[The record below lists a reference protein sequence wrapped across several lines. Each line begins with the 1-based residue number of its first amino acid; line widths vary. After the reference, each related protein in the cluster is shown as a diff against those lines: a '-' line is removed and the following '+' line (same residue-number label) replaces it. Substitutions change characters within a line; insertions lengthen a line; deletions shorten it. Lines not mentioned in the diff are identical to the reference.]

1 MDQPILN
8 FESEEERRQYQRAQ
22 RREYQRE
29 YQREYRRRQ
38 RERLTDDQREEER
51 RRQSEAR
58 RQRNARRAE
67 NESSRSIERVA
78 ETPRPRSQFENNLGA
93 EGDAQNR
100 QNTNGIIR
108 ADFQRFQ
115 MQFRHQLDRFRMPS
129 MCYICQE
136 CYLGIKVNRSSQGPI
151 CTRCRQ
157 ERGNNRFSASNNMD
171 PGPQPEE
178 LASLTQVEEMLIAR
192 VNPILQVTHATG
204 GQYKYKG
211 HTISFPQN
219 VEHISNILPHTID
232 HLPIIIVRR
241 RDQRGTNYNFTVNR
255 DRVYRA
261 LKYKI
266 EHDKYYSDVIVNEN
280 ALNDLSS
287 NFDENIFNR
296 LKTVHIEFDS
306 DANEIIFVGPIMETD
321 EGNTIDHTNSMASK
335 LPNAQKEMELIHA
348 WINNPDTNQ
357 TALIDWPAIGT
368 SPINEYVTLGLL
380 DMAFPTLF
388 PDGRCDWLEPRM
400 RRVHLHEFVKHLLRY
415 RDHRFGQHPRFKY
428 FMMNMIMRHRAQN
441 SSAVFVKRGFHDMPI
456 TINELRQHMENMPQS
471 HLANRL
477 MRFGTSLRGTRSYWA
492 KCCAELTD
500 MLHQIGS
507 PTIFFT
513 LSVADMYWPDLHALM
528 SGTSPTTPREAQNW
542 RKQNAFQNFPLHP
555 CLKNTRQL
563 AEIDIDK
570 DYEEILN
577 CVERHTLCR
586 EGACLRK
593 KRGRMVCRYNAPW
606 PLNLSGSKLYE
617 DIETGEKK
625 FEPARNDD
633 RVNSHNR
640 HILQLWRA
648 NIDWQ
653 PVLSKHAVVKYIA
666 KANIDWQPVLSKHA
680 VVKYIAKYAAKAE
693 KSSETYHQMLMS
705 LSNMEDPNDLA
716 TRAYRRLL
724 TETIIERDIG
734 AQETCHM
741 LLELPLV
748 ESSRRFV
755 NLNVSHEVFK
765 PVTIND
771 EENNEEQTKS
781 FIDGYKTRPLCM
793 EGVTL
798 IDAARSWIYNP
809 ERKRDNKWE
818 PRERAAIVRVF
829 PRFVSLPPRESNKW
843 IDFCLSELL
852 LYKPFR
858 DIERDIGHDDDSMIA
873 NWESFTYNPWHVER
887 ITSIENAE
895 ANTDSE
901 IEENE
906 AIQRNTTEHEW
917 EIISRLHHGQNIQFL
932 EIDMLGRRDIDRHT
946 NWSTDYQGEE
956 YTTTAISF
964 ITNMKDHGC
973 LIYDDIP
980 QCINY
985 MTLSDKQKKAVDI
998 IMTHYQ
1004 RNQNKVP
1011 LFMII
1016 QGTTGTGKSY
1026 LIGAISQAL
1035 ENAAM
1040 PSRSPLLLLAPTGVA
1055 AFNIGASTV
1064 HSKLRIPIRDFT
1076 QLQGTRLAIFQEEM
1090 AHSKYILIDEMSFIG
1105 QNMLENIDSRLRQ
1118 AYPQSAHL
1126 SFAGISM
1133 ILVGDLGQLPPVNDR
1148 PAYASN
1154 RRAKLLWEEFKIVV
1168 TLDKIFRQDGEN
1180 IQQQR
1185 FRQLLTNLRDANPQ
1199 IDDWK
1204 LLMMRTPTNIDVA
1217 SNSEFENTVHLFSTN
1232 DNVHSHNKKML
1243 YSLRHPVARSVAT
1256 KAGSVNIAED
1266 FSTGELD
1273 LELLISKNSRV
1284 MLTSNLWIQAG
1295 LVNGALGY
1303 VQKIVYKP
1311 GSAPPDPP
1319 TYVMVE
1325 FDNYSRLP
1333 FEYHH
1338 PNTIP
1343 ITTIQK
1349 GRTLQLPL
1357 RLAWA
1362 LTIHKSQG
1370 LTLPKVTIDIGPR
1383 ERTGLTFVAVSRVKS
1398 LEGLRIMPPFT
1409 YDRYEKMKKGRQ
1421 LAKRKAEENRLK
1433 LLEDN

>member
-1 MDQPILN
+1 
-8 FESEEERRQYQRAQ
+8 
-22 RREYQRE
+22 
-29 YQREYRRRQ
+29 
-38 RERLTDDQREEER
+38 
-51 RRQSEAR
+51 
-58 RQRNARRAE
+58 
-67 NESSRSIERVA
+67 
-78 ETPRPRSQFENNLGA
+78 
-93 EGDAQNR
+93 
-100 QNTNGIIR
+100 
-108 ADFQRFQ
+108 
-115 MQFRHQLDRFRMPS
+115 
-129 MCYICQE
+129 
-136 CYLGIKVNRSSQGPI
+136 
-151 CTRCRQ
+151 
-157 ERGNNRFSASNNMD
+157 
-171 PGPQPEE
+171 
-178 LASLTQVEEMLIAR
+178 
-192 VNPILQVTHATG
+192 
-204 GQYKYKG
+204 
-211 HTISFPQN
+211 
-219 VEHISNILPHTID
+219 
-232 HLPIIIVRR
+232 
-241 RDQRGTNYNFTVNR
+241 
-255 DRVYRA
+255 
-261 LKYKI
+261 
-266 EHDKYYSDVIVNEN
+266 
-280 ALNDLSS
+280 
-287 NFDENIFNR
+287 
-296 LKTVHIEFDS
+296 
-306 DANEIIFVGPIMETD
+306 
-321 EGNTIDHTNSMASK
+321 
-335 LPNAQKEMELIHA
+335 
-348 WINNPDTNQ
+348 
-357 TALIDWPAIGT
+357 
-368 SPINEYVTLGLL
+368 
-380 DMAFPTLF
+380 
-388 PDGRCDWLEPRM
+388 
-400 RRVHLHEFVKHLLRY
+400 
-415 RDHRFGQHPRFKY
+415 
-428 FMMNMIMRHRAQN
+428 
-441 SSAVFVKRGFHDMPI
+441 
-456 TINELRQHMENMPQS
+456 
-471 HLANRL
+471 

-492 KCCAELTD
+492 KCRAELTN

-513 LSVADMYWPDLHALM
+513 LSAADMYWPDLHALM
-528 SGTSPTTPREAQNW
+528 PGTSPTTPREAQNW
-542 RKQNAFQNFPLHP
+542 RKRNVINYPHIVAHYMHLRHSIFR
-555 CLKNTRQL
+555 T
-563 AEIDIDK
+563 
-570 DYEEILN
+570 EILEKGMN
-577 CVERHTLCR
+577 VEDFWS
-586 EGACLRK
+586 
-593 KRGRMVCRYNAPW
+593 RYNAPW
-606 PLNLSGSKLYE
+606 PLNLRGSKLYE
-617 DIETGEKK
+617 DIETDEKK
-625 FEPARNDD
+625 FEPTRNDD

-640 HILQLWRA
+640 HILQLCR
-648 NIDWQ
+648 
-653 PVLSKHAVVKYIA
+653 
-666 KANIDWQPVLSKHA
+666 ANIDWQPVLSKHA

-693 KSSETYHQMLMS
+693 KSSETYHQMLMR

-716 TRAYRRLL
+716 ARAYRRLL

-755 NLNVSHEVFK
+755 NLNVSREVFK

-781 FIDGYKTRPLCM
+781 LIDGYKTRPLCM

-809 ERKRDNKWE
+809 KRKRDNKWE
-818 PRERAAIVRVF
+818 PRERATIVRVF
-829 PRFVSLPPRESNKW
+829 PRFVSLPPRESIKW

-858 DIERDIGHDDDSMIA
+858 DIERDIGHDDDSIIA
-873 NWESFTYNPWHVER
+873 NWKSFTYNPWHVER
-887 ITSIENAE
+887 TSIENAE
-895 ANTDSE
+895 ANSDSE

-917 EIISRLHHGQNIQFL
+917 EIISRLHHGQNIQFS

-946 NWSTDYQGEE
+946 NWSADYQGEE

-985 MTLSDKQKKAVDI
+985 TTLSDKQKKAVDI

-1016 QGTTGTGKSY
+1016 QGTTGIGKSY
-1026 LIGAISQAL
+1026 LIGAINQAL
-1035 ENAAM
+1035 ENVAM
-1040 PSRSPLLLLAPTGVA
+1040 PSRSPLLLLAPIGVA
-1055 AFNIGASTV
+1055 TFNIGASTV

-1090 AHSKYILIDEMSFIG
+1090 AHIKYILIDEMTFIG

-1273 LELLISKNSRV
+1273 LELLICKNSRV
-1284 MLTSNLWIQAG
+1284 MLTSNLWLQAG

-1303 VQKIVYKP
+1303 VRKIVYKP
-1311 GSAPPDPP
+1311 RSAPPDPP

-1325 FDNYSRLP
+1325 FDNYSGLP
-1333 FEYHH
+1333 FEDHH

-1362 LTIHKSQG
+1362 LTIHKS
-1370 LTLPKVTIDIGPR
+1370 
-1383 ERTGLTFVAVSRVKS
+1383 
-1398 LEGLRIMPPFT
+1398 
-1409 YDRYEKMKKGRQ
+1409 
-1421 LAKRKAEENRLK
+1421 
-1433 LLEDN
+1433 

>member
-1 MDQPILN
+1 MDL
-8 FESEEERRQYQRAQ
+8 
-22 RREYQRE
+22 
-29 YQREYRRRQ
+29 
-38 RERLTDDQREEER
+38 
-51 RRQSEAR
+51 
-58 RQRNARRAE
+58 
-67 NESSRSIERVA
+67 
-78 ETPRPRSQFENNLGA
+78 
-93 EGDAQNR
+93 
-100 QNTNGIIR
+100 
-108 ADFQRFQ
+108 
-115 MQFRHQLDRFRMPS
+115 
-129 MCYICQE
+129 
-136 CYLGIKVNRSSQGPI
+136 
-151 CTRCRQ
+151 
-157 ERGNNRFSASNNMD
+157 
-171 PGPQPEE
+171 GPQPEE

-255 DRVYRA
+255 DRVYKA

-296 LKTVHIEFDS
+296 LKTVHMEFDS
-306 DANEIIFVGPIMETD
+306 DANEIIFVGPIMEID

-441 SSAVFVKRGFHDMPI
+441 SSAIFVKRGFHDMPI

-471 HLANRL
+471 HLADRL

-492 KCCAELTD
+492 KCHAELID

-513 LSVADMYWPDLHALM
+513 LSAADMYWPDLHALM
-528 SGTSPTTPREAQNW
+528 PGTSPTTPREAQNW
-542 RKQNAFQNFPLHP
+542 RKQNVINYPHIVAHYMHLRHSIFR
-555 CLKNTRQL
+555 K
-563 AEIDIDK
+563 
-570 DYEEILN
+570 EILEKGMN
-577 CVERHTLCR
+577 VEDFWSRYEWQHRGSPHVHGFIWMNGAPNMDNIDWSNEEQRKHAEKYFHSIVHAWNPREDPHQRNIQNDIHCVGRVHACEKKEERW
-586 EGACLRK
+586 
-593 KRGRMVCRYNAPW
+593 YNAPW

-653 PVLSKHAVVKYIA
+653 PI
-666 KANIDWQPVLSKHA
+666 LSKHA

-693 KSSETYHQMLMS
+693 KSSETYHQMLMC

-716 TRAYRRLL
+716 ARAYRRLL

-755 NLNVSHEVFK
+755 NLNVSREVFK
-765 PVTIND
+765 LVTIND

-809 ERKRDNKWE
+809 KRKRDNKWE
-818 PRERAAIVRVF
+818 PREREAIVRVF

-906 AIQRNTTEHEW
+906 AIQRNTIEHEW
-917 EIISRLHHGQNIQFL
+917 EIISRLHHGQNIQFS

-1004 RNQNKVP
+1004 RSQNKVP

-1016 QGTTGTGKSY
+1016 QGTAGTGKSY
-1026 LIGAISQAL
+1026 LTGAISQAL

-1090 AHSKYILIDEMSFIG
+1090 AHIKYILIDEMSFIG

-1133 ILVGDLGQLPPVNDR
+1133 ILVGDLGQLPLVNDR

-1204 LLMMRTPTNIDVA
+1204 LLMMRTPTNIDAA

-1325 FDNYSRLP
+1325 FDNYSGLP
-1333 FEYHH
+1333 FEDHH

-1343 ITTIQK
+1343 ITPIQK

-1421 LAKRKAEENRLK
+1421 LVKRKAEENRLK

>member
-1 MDQPILN
+1 
-8 FESEEERRQYQRAQ
+8 
-22 RREYQRE
+22 
-29 YQREYRRRQ
+29 
-38 RERLTDDQREEER
+38 
-51 RRQSEAR
+51 
-58 RQRNARRAE
+58 
-67 NESSRSIERVA
+67 
-78 ETPRPRSQFENNLGA
+78 
-93 EGDAQNR
+93 
-100 QNTNGIIR
+100 
-108 ADFQRFQ
+108 
-115 MQFRHQLDRFRMPS
+115 
-129 MCYICQE
+129 
-136 CYLGIKVNRSSQGPI
+136 
-151 CTRCRQ
+151 
-157 ERGNNRFSASNNMD
+157 
-171 PGPQPEE
+171 
-178 LASLTQVEEMLIAR
+178 
-192 VNPILQVTHATG
+192 
-204 GQYKYKG
+204 
-211 HTISFPQN
+211 
-219 VEHISNILPHTID
+219 
-232 HLPIIIVRR
+232 
-241 RDQRGTNYNFTVNR
+241 
-255 DRVYRA
+255 
-261 LKYKI
+261 
-266 EHDKYYSDVIVNEN
+266 
-280 ALNDLSS
+280 
-287 NFDENIFNR
+287 
-296 LKTVHIEFDS
+296 
-306 DANEIIFVGPIMETD
+306 
-321 EGNTIDHTNSMASK
+321 
-335 LPNAQKEMELIHA
+335 
-348 WINNPDTNQ
+348 
-357 TALIDWPAIGT
+357 
-368 SPINEYVTLGLL
+368 
-380 DMAFPTLF
+380 
-388 PDGRCDWLEPRM
+388 
-400 RRVHLHEFVKHLLRY
+400 
-415 RDHRFGQHPRFKY
+415 
-428 FMMNMIMRHRAQN
+428 
-441 SSAVFVKRGFHDMPI
+441 MPI

-471 HLANRL
+471 HLADRL

-492 KCCAELTD
+492 KCRAELID
-500 MLHQIGS
+500 MIHQIGS

-513 LSVADMYWPDLHALM
+513 LSAADMYWPDLHALM
-528 SGTSPTTPREAQNW
+528 PGTSPTTPREAQNW
-542 RKQNAFQNFPLHP
+542 RKQNVINYPHIVAHYMHLRHSIFR
-555 CLKNTRQL
+555 K
-563 AEIDIDK
+563 
-570 DYEEILN
+570 EILEKGMN
-577 CVERHTLCR
+577 VEDFWSRYEWQHRGSPHVHGFIWMNGAPNMDNIDWSNEEQRKHVEKYFHSIVHAWNPREDPHQRNIQNDIHCVGRVHASEKKEERW
-586 EGACLRK
+586 
-593 KRGRMVCRYNAPW
+593 YNAPW

-653 PVLSKHAVVKYIA
+653 PI
-666 KANIDWQPVLSKHA
+666 LSKHA

-693 KSSETYHQMLMS
+693 KSSETHHQMLMR

-716 TRAYRRLL
+716 ARAYRRLL

-809 ERKRDNKWE
+809 KRKRDNKWE

-852 LYKPFR
+852 LYKPFH

-917 EIISRLHHGQNIQFL
+917 EIISRLHHGQNIQFS

-946 NWSTDYQGEE
+946 NWSTDYQ
-956 YTTTAISF
+956 
-964 ITNMKDHGC
+964 
-973 LIYDDIP
+973 
-980 QCINY
+980 
-985 MTLSDKQKKAVDI
+985 
-998 IMTHYQ
+998 
-1004 RNQNKVP
+1004 
-1011 LFMII
+1011 
-1016 QGTTGTGKSY
+1016 GTGKSY

-1055 AFNIGASTV
+1055 VFNIGASTV

-1090 AHSKYILIDEMSFIG
+1090 AHIKYILIDEMSFIG

-1133 ILVGDLGQLPPVNDR
+1133 ILVGDLGQLPSVNDR

-1185 FRQLLTNLRDANPQ
+1185 FCQLLTNLRDANPQ

-1217 SNSEFENTVHLFSTN
+1217 SNFEFENTVHLFSTN

-1303 VQKIVYKP
+1303 VQKIVYKL

-1325 FDNYSRLP
+1325 FDNYSGLP
-1333 FEYHH
+1333 FEDHH

-1343 ITTIQK
+1343 ITPIQK

-1383 ERTGLTFVAVSRVKS
+1383 ERTGLTFVVVSRVKS